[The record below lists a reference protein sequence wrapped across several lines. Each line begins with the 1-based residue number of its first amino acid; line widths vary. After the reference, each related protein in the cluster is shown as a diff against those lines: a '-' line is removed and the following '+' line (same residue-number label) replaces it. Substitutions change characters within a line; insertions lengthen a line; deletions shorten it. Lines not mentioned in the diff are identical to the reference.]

1 MHARRLFSVLPSFF
15 SIILRFCLLFSGKFY
30 ICHCLPHTVVAAGLL
45 DPAQLIGPDQLF
57 EVVDLLPQDLA
68 LVGLLHEDAVVL
80 RLEDVLLGE
89 DVQILVHSLFGALE
103 GLVGAQGHGAAGI
116 DQRVARDAGLFVVG
130 AAEAAVDDHE
140 ASAALDG
147 ALALLLLHGDMAV
160 DDVAGAGQ
168 AKLRQNAAADGF
180 LIIPCIIGVLYL
192 GVGGSVFDIQPL
204 EGGHGAAAIQGR
216 ELAAPQIPQEILSAL
231 AGGAAL
237 GGEVAPAGAL
247 VTVVHEGAA
256 RVGVALESLHSEGAF
271 LSHRHSAVIEQV
283 AVLDVVDTAL
293 GVQELDVLL

>member
-15 SIILRFCLLFSGKFY
+15 SIILGFCLLFSGKFY

-89 DVQILVHSLFGALE
+89 DVQILVHGLFGALE
-103 GLVGAQGHGAAGI
+103 GLVGAQGHGATGI

-130 AAEAAVDDHE
+130 AAETAVDDHE

-168 AKLRQNAAADGF
+168 TKFRQDMRRQTASS
-180 LIIPCIIGVLYL
+180 LYH
-192 GVGGSVFDIQPL
+192 V
-204 EGGHGAAAIQGR
+204 
-216 ELAAPQIPQEILSAL
+216 
-231 AGGAAL
+231 
-237 GGEVAPAGAL
+237 
-247 VTVVHEGAA
+247 
-256 RVGVALESLHSEGAF
+256 
-271 LSHRHSAVIEQV
+271 
-283 AVLDVVDTAL
+283 
-293 GVQELDVLL
+293 